1 MKALYLQQLSGRP
14 TVIHELP
21 QDVREQALKEMLAT
35 GFGFHDDDVLSEH
48 SVTSE
53 MMDLKPIKPDK
64 DSNFLYA
71 NNPLYGGT
79 LKFNLAFDME
89 KAGITLAN
97 HHLMIFAM
105 AYLYNISRQRK
116 IYQGEWPEQD
126 RIIELHIGQLFSGQ
140 LPTRPSECHTRLS
153 IRMGPTANASA
164 RNQS

>member
-1 MKALYLQQLSGRP
+1 
-14 TVIHELP
+14 
-21 QDVREQALKEMLAT
+21 MLAT